1 MLKKNQINRQGEIII
16 NLTVNG
22 VEYDSGLKVPR
33 DADFRWASQEI
44 QKISNILPLNQYIEV
59 QVCSEGFDSITDG
72 QRRDRQRTHL
82 GWTNGDVPTVNLF
95 QDTTGRTV
103 LPSSRITDYI
113 NRKVNLRVSNF
124 ICELVSG
131 GINFT
136 QRK

>member
-59 QVCSEGFDSITDG
+59 QVSLEGLDSQSVEDETQSG
-72 QRRDRQRTHL
+72 RSSDR
-82 GWTNGDVPTVNLF
+82 PTGTFLLHSF
-95 QDTTGRTV
+95 KQ
-103 LPSSRITDYI
+103 P
-113 NRKVNLRVSNF
+113 
-124 ICELVSG
+124 
-131 GINFT
+131 
-136 QRK
+136 